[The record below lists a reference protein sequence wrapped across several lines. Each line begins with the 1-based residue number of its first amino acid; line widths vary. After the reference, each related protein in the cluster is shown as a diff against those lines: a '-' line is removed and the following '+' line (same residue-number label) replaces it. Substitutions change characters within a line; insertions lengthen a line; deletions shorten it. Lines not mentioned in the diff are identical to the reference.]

1 MRRETSLR
9 ARDETHSSQA
19 PVEVRP
25 TLVMKAAQYKQ
36 WRWSLFSHL
45 PNIKTIFDQAVTDLV
60 ETYEILPQ
68 DREEELRKW
77 LYLAVL
83 TYFEEKIR
91 KDRSLTPKQEETSRR
106 KIVKIGDD
114 LLHELCRLYN
124 FDPADL
130 AIPGRHDPRASLG
143 GIDCFALNAILSR
156 AEEWSSDACTTK
168 GDNAAKPALKSL
180 GQHIRDFWVTNCLED
195 PETAPD
201 TTAGSPYV
209 QFGKYIYFFVD
220 EAADVPRV
228 IQRLKAVE
236 DDPGLAPLK
245 KQAQKNNA

>member
-1 MRRETSLR
+1 MGRETSQ
-9 ARDETHSSQA
+9 HA

-36 WRWSLFSHL
+36 WRHSLFSYR
-45 PNIKTIFDQAVTDLV
+45 PNITTIFDQAVVDLV
-60 ETYEILPQ
+60 ETYKLVPK
-68 DREEELRKW
+68 DREKELRFWLWGTVRSAYFEKKIRGEGRLTPTQEGTCRNKIAKAGDNLLRELCW
-77 LYLAVL
+77 LY
-83 TYFEEKIR
+83 
-91 KDRSLTPKQEETSRR
+91 
-106 KIVKIGDD
+106 
-114 LLHELCRLYN
+114 N
-124 FDPADL
+124 WDPADL
-130 AIPGRHDPRASLG
+130 VMPHLDDQMASPGV
-143 GIDCFALNAILSR
+143 IDCFKLNEILFR
-156 AEEWSSDACTTK
+156 AKEWRGEYTTK
-168 GDNAAKPALKSL
+168 GHNAAKPALKLL

-201 TTAGSPYV
+201 ITAGSPYV